1 MTCKQRGDIPL
12 RDQNPLPRN
21 FFLWGPRNYLST
33 LQSATVLLNS
43 DCKYKMDCVKTP
55 LISMPWLLRDSCCY
69 RVSTLSSSPIFVF
82 FLTQHSLTRCRCRRS
97 AEIANNAHKQVTP
110 PPSPPYQ
117 DGSGE
122 VPLLCRLPSSC
133 LRWFPTTGCHLLSP
147 NHSLRFAPTANAGPP
162 SVPRQPTFSTTHSRA
177 AASHNHPSK
186 LDDLHAL
193 PPPTSYPN
201 PRA

>member
-110 PPSPPYQ
+110 PP
-117 DGSGE
+117 
-122 VPLLCRLPSSC
+122 LSS
-133 LRWFPTTGCHLLSP
+133 LSRWQRRG
-147 NHSLRFAPTANAGPP
+147 APTLSS
-162 SVPRQPTFSTTHSRA
+162 SVFLSAVVPYHRV
-177 AASHNHPSK
+177 
-186 LDDLHAL
+186 
-193 PPPTSYPN
+193 PPPKS
-201 PRA
+201 

>member
-110 PPSPPYQ
+110 PP
-117 DGSGE
+117 
-122 VPLLCRLPSSC
+122 PLLLIKMAAARCPYSVVFRLPVCGGS
-133 LRWFPTTGCHLLSP
+133 
-147 NHSLRFAPTANAGPP
+147 
-162 SVPRQPTFSTTHSRA
+162 
-177 AASHNHPSK
+177 
-186 LDDLHAL
+186 L
-193 PPPTSYPN
+193 PPGATS
-201 PRA
+201 